1 MYRIDTATELLEGQK
16 KAVLAELTTWPQEAT
31 PARVPRQG
39 YLPKGFPC
47 RDILERGPE
56 VIIPIPQLPPDAP
69 DPALNSDFPAS
80 VKENLPILI

>member
-47 RDILERGPE
+47 RDILERGQKSLFLFPNF
-56 VIIPIPQLPPDAP
+56 PQMLPTQ
-69 DPALNSDFPAS
+69 L
-80 VKENLPILI
+80 